1 MDCNHKGILSLN
13 NILLFIYWNILGC
26 SQRNIF
32 SPVCSL
38 NMISI
43 NSIHWWYWN
52 VKCNWWCN
60 TNGVNHY
67 LWCKCFIIVKQ
78 ILYLIKEM
86 KRANPLLVNSGMQW
100 CKKMYCH
107 SYATKRNTYSKTKLR
122 KVNIAF
128 FKVLFKI
135 IWLPIIFDKNDF
147 RFQIFQSK
155 LTSFLVIT
163 ILDRGYNFF
172 M

>member
-1 MDCNHKGILSLN
+1 MVYTWKHRSYGTDDDG
-13 NILLFIYWNILGC
+13 G
-26 SQRNIF
+26 QVR
-32 SPVCSL
+32 
-38 NMISI
+38 
-43 NSIHWWYWN
+43 
-52 VKCNWWCN
+52 VKKEPKTTMVTVTQWNWWCN

-107 SYATKRNTYSKTKLR
+107 SHATKRNTYSKTKLR